1 MKQVVPT
8 LNLNSPPMEGVN
20 LIEASAG
27 TGKTY
32 AICAIVIHLLLGK
45 KIPIEKILV
54 VTFTVAAT
62 EELKGRIRSMLR
74 KLWNIFQTKE
84 ISRTDKDYELLQGL
98 LERYGTKPQSINLLK
113 TALHD
118 FDCAS
123 IFTIHG
129 FCQRM
134 LMENAFESSSLFD
147 TELISDADIL
157 IQEAA
162 KDFWRKKMYTAG
174 EVLVRYANMHKFTP
188 PALSALA
195 KIRPLDPDLI
205 MLPDTQPPD
214 EKKIEEQYQ
223 HLKELFNELK
233 AIWNIS
239 EKEICSLIE
248 NAITEKKLNGK
259 RYQQR
264 HMSSRI
270 EEINAFFSEND
281 ILSTD
286 YQKIEYFS
294 SSLLNEKTSAITHPF
309 CEKLDEFLTLRNEL
323 LNDIS
328 NYLLCLKKEF
338 VQNIESF
345 LIHHRQRKNARTFED
360 LLTGMFHALQGN
372 SDSPLALRIRTRF
385 NAALIDEFQ
394 DTDPLQYDIFSTI
407 FRNHCPLYMIGD
419 PKQAIYKFRGADI
432 FAYLRASLQCDRKL
446 TLSKNYRS
454 HPDLVRAINTI
465 FGNTQNT
472 GNPPFV
478 IDGIE
483 YNPAASSKNEHAN
496 SIAKKLPDGSP
507 LAIWYIDSSENDEN
521 NQNAINKTD
530 LREIISEL
538 VINEIKKLTHHGINP
553 GDIAIL
559 VRNNTQSKIL
569 ARELRKHG
577 IPCVTY
583 GTESVLKTD
592 EAIEIERVINAIAEP
607 SSTGYVVAALATC
620 FFGYTASKIAEIN
633 NSEEK
638 FSEFLE
644 KFKRYRDIWER
655 QGFITM
661 FRRLMH
667 ENEITLH
674 LASLEDGERRLTNFF
689 HIAELIHR
697 AEREHRLGIDGI
709 LKWFSEEKAFESE
722 EMKLRLETDEYAVKI
737 LTIHKSKGLEFPIVF
752 APFLYD
758 SAEITS
764 QEYIYH
770 AKAADKDVRT
780 VFNLSGDETQKSQA
794 LYEELSESVR
804 LMYVALTRA
813 KVRCYTLWGMINK
826 SELSAPMYVFH
837 NHRITSLEEFIKDK
851 KDKKM
856 QWNNKSSEMLQD
868 MRQIEDQS
876 NGAISVLQISE
887 ISSENHVNAEEKPQ
901 QSQLPALAC
910 RTFTQGEI
918 LPPWALTS
926 FSSLIFNARDD
937 VREKA
942 DESSKEISQAS
953 NKELSIHSFP
963 RGTRAGLFIHEVFEN
978 IDFQNPA
985 SEESQSLIGEL
996 LHTYGIAKSWLPV
1009 ICNNASAVLNHPLK
1023 SRNAAFRL
1031 AEISPS
1037 MRIHELEFYF
1047 PASRISPKKF
1057 AELIVGNHPEMKT
1070 TTPISLSRLGIEE
1083 FQGFVR
1089 GFIDLVFTIQ
1099 GKWYLADW
1107 KSNHLGDSTESYRKE
1122 NLYHTMFE
1130 KHYYLQYH
1138 LYTIALHRHL
1148 QRTLPGYTYD
1158 THFGG
1163 IFYFFIRG
1171 IDHNNSD
1178 SGIFFDRPEFSLI
1191 NELETYLGRSIA

>member
-1 MKQVVPT
+1 MKQVLST
-8 LNLNSPPMEGVN
+8 LNLNSPPLEGVN

-32 AICAIVIHLLLGK
+32 AICAIVMHLLLGK
-45 KIPIEKILV
+45 NIPIEKILV

-74 KLWNIFQTKE
+74 KLLHAFQTKQ
-84 ISRTDKDYELLQGL
+84 ISEGDKDYELLQGL
-98 LERYGTKPQSINLLK
+98 LERYGTKPQAIDSLRN
-113 TALHD
+113 ALHN
-118 FDCAS
+118 FDRAA

-134 LMENAFESSSLFD
+134 LIDNAFESSSLFD

-157 IQEAA
+157 IEETS

-174 EVLVRYANMHKFTP
+174 EAIVRYAHKQKFTP
-188 PALSALA
+188 VALSTLA
-195 KIRPLDPDLI
+195 KIRPLDPELI
-205 MLPDTQPPD
+205 VLPDIRPTPD
-214 EKKIEEQYQ
+214 AKIEEQYQ
-223 HLKELFNELK
+223 RLKELFDELK

-259 RYQQR
+259 KYQQR

-286 YQKIEYFS
+286 YQKIVYFS
-294 SSLLNEKTSAITHPF
+294 SSLLNEKTTAITHPF
-309 CEKLDEFLTLRNEL
+309 CEKLDEFLAIREKL
-323 LNDIS
+323 LNDVS

-338 VQNIESF
+338 VQNIES
-345 LIHHRQRKNARTFED
+345 LLDHHRQRKNARTFED
-360 LLTGMFHALQGN
+360 LLTGMYRALQGN

-394 DTDPLQYDIFSTI
+394 DTDPLQYEIFSTV

-432 FAYLRASLQCDRKL
+432 FAYLRASTQCDRKL

-465 FGNTQNT
+465 FANIQNI

-483 YNPAASSKNEHAN
+483 YNPVASSKNEHAI
-496 SIAKKLPDGSP
+496 SIAEKLPAGSA
-507 LAIWYIDSSENDEN
+507 LTIWYVDSSENDERSGK
-521 NQNAINKTD
+521 AINKTD
-530 LREIISEL
+530 LREIISQL
-538 VINEIKKLTHHGINP
+538 VINEIKQLTHHGCSP

-559 VRNNTQSKIL
+559 VRKNTQSPFI

-577 IPCVTY
+577 IPCVSY

-592 EAIEIERVINAIAEP
+592 EAIEMERIISSVAEP
-607 SSTGYVVAALATC
+607 ANPGYLFAALATNI
-620 FFGYTASKIAEIN
+620 FGNTASALTEIAHN
-633 NSEEK
+633 EEK
-638 FSEFLE
+638 LSLIMER
-644 KFKRYRDIWER
+644 FKRYRDIWER

-661 FRRLMH
+661 FRRLMR
-667 ENEITLH
+667 ENEISLH
-674 LASLEDGERRLTNFF
+674 LASLEDGERRLTNVF

-709 LKWFSEEKAFESE
+709 LKWYSEEKAFESE

-758 SAEITS
+758 SAEIKS

-770 AKAADKDVRT
+770 TKAADEDMRT
-780 VFNLSGDETQKSQA
+780 VFNLSSDETQKSQA
-794 LYEELSESVR
+794 IIEELSESVR

-813 KVRCYTLWGMINK
+813 KVRCYTLWGKINK
-826 SELSAPMYVFH
+826 SELSAPRYVFH
-837 NHRITSLEEFIKDK
+837 NHRVPSLDEFIK
-851 KDKKM
+851 
-856 QWNNKSSEMLQD
+856 NKNMLWDNQSSEMLQD
-868 MRQIEDQS
+868 MRQLEALS
-876 NGAISVLQISE
+876 EGAISVLQISE
-887 ISSENHVNAEEKPQ
+887 IISEKHYISEEKPQ
-901 QSQLPALAC
+901 QSQFPTLAC

-918 LPPWALTS
+918 LPPWSLTS

-937 VREKA
+937 FREKA
-942 DESSKEISQAS
+942 DEDSKEISTAS
-953 NKELSIHSFP
+953 NKEFSIHTFP

-996 LHTYGIAKSWLPV
+996 LHTYGIAKSWVPV
-1009 ICNNASAVLNHPLK
+1009 ICNNACAVLNHPLGSK
-1023 SRNAAFRL
+1023 NAAFRL

-1037 MRIHELEFYF
+1037 MRVHELEFYF
-1047 PASRISPKKF
+1047 PASRISPRKL
-1057 AELIVGNHPEMKT
+1057 AELIFGNHSKMNT
-1070 TTPISLSRLGIEE
+1070 STPISLSRLGLEE

-1099 GKWYLADW
+1099 GKWFLADW
-1107 KSNHLGDSTESYRKE
+1107 KSNYLGDSTESYCRE
-1122 NLYHTMFE
+1122 NLLHTMFE

-1138 LYTIALHRHL
+1138 LYALALHRHL
-1148 QRTLPGYTYD
+1148 QRTLPGYDYD
-1158 THFGG
+1158 KHFGG

-1171 IDHNNSD
+1171 IDHNNSH
-1178 SGIFFDRPEFSLI
+1178 SGIFFDRPAVELI
-1191 NELETYLGRSIA
+1191 NELESYMGRETA